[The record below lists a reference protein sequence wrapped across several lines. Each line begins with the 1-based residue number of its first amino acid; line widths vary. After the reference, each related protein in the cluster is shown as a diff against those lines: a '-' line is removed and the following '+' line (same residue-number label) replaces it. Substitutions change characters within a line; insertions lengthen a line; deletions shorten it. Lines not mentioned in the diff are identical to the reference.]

1 MALVLMYDFLLV
13 DDLCPRFSSMTV
25 EHTSTLAKV
34 TFTCELLGQDACA

>member
-13 DDLCPRFSSMTV
+13 DDLCPRFSSRTV

-34 TFTCELLGQDACA
+34 LMYDLYL